1 MIDSGRLKHRIRIER
16 YAELLDTSGL
26 VIQDPNT
33 GEVARDWVE
42 VATVWAAIEPLSV
55 REFIQSQEKQSQVS
69 ARITL
74 RFRDDFDAACRLVH
88 MRVGRPEVV
97 YNPLGI
103 LADKDSGLE
112 YLTVPVSAGV
122 SSTGQ

>member
-1 MIDSGRLKHRIRIER
+1 MTEYGRFKQVRIER

-42 VATVWAAIEPLSV
+42 VATVWATIEPLSV

-69 ARITL
+69 AKIKM
-74 RFRDDFDAACRLVH
+74 RFRDDFDAACRLIHV
-88 MRVGRPEVV
+88 RVGQPEII